1 MISEISNNTTLY
13 NDACPYSLEVLND
26 LRTSKRTP
34 AIIYLSISMIF
45 GILGNL
51 LVIFVYFGT
60 LRTKKKP
67 HWTFVRAMAI
77 TDFLVCVIVIPFEIY
92 QQINQLTFY
101 SNTVCKLFRAIS
113 VYSTVVSSLFIMS
126 MSAHRVRLV
135 CHPLKQQLT
144 PRQTSFCICI
154 VAIISIIF
162 AWPEAVL
169 SGLSVENLGCN
180 LTGYDCSFSD
190 RFTDTVFPT
199 AYSAVLQS
207 LFIVCIIALVVM
219 YLMIGHRVFRH
230 SGSSAKNMTKI
241 AFVISFCFVL
251 SYLPYVSIKLNAA
264 IKRGNFIV
272 YDETEAVFPILG
284 RMFIINNI
292 VNPYVYWCLN
302 SSFREG
308 SMKFIVQLKCKVVSV
323 MQYVCNRVNEI

>member
-1 MISEISNNTTLY
+1 
-13 NDACPYSLEVLND
+13 
-26 LRTSKRTP
+26 
-34 AIIYLSISMIF
+34 
-45 GILGNL
+45 
-51 LVIFVYFGT
+51 
-60 LRTKKKP
+60 
-67 HWTFVRAMAI
+67 MA
-77 TDFLVCVIVIPFEIY
+77 
-92 QQINQLTFY
+92 
-101 SNTVCKLFRAIS
+101 
-113 VYSTVVSSLFIMS
+113 

-154 VAIISIIF
+154 VAVISILF

-169 SGLSVENLGCN
+169 SGLSGENFGCN

-190 RFTDTVFPT
+190 RYTDTVFPT

-219 YLMIGHRVFRH
+219 YLVIGHRVFRH

-284 RMFIINNI
+284 
-292 VNPYVYWCLN
+292 
-302 SSFREG
+302 
-308 SMKFIVQLKCKVVSV
+308 
-323 MQYVCNRVNEI
+323 